1 MNAVTLQSLQIVIL
15 AAGFSSRLGRPKA
28 LVRIHGRTLLR
39 RTLQAAAALTRNE
52 VLVVL
57 PRHSA
62 RYRVEARGLSVTFV
76 PNLRRAAGLSSSVR
90 RAIAHSR
97 FSRAVLLLPVDLP
110 GLQRRDLARLV
121 SRWRASPRRVA
132 ATRLAVDEAAPHGV
146 APQGNGGVAHGGV
159 PLILP
164 RWLYARALHVGGD
177 KGLRDLVGSLPVHQR
192 VLVDLASAAVD
203 IDTPHDLRMA
213 RRRLRHSSFSP

>member
-1 MNAVTLQSLQIVIL
+1 
-15 AAGFSSRLGRPKA
+15 
-28 LVRIHGRTLLR
+28 LR
-39 RTLQAAAALTRNE
+39 RTLQAVAALTRNE

-57 PRHSA
+57 PRHAA
-62 RYRVEARGLSVTFV
+62 RYRVEARGLNVAFV
-76 PNLRRAAGLSSSVR
+76 PNLRRAEGLSSSVR

-121 SRWRASPRRVA
+121 SRWRAGPRRVA
-132 ATRLAVDEAAPHGV
+132 ATRLAVDEAAPRGV
-146 APQGNGGVAHGGV
+146 APQGNGGVRRAGVRRDGVAHGGV